1 MSAGDDNRGRGP
13 KQLSEEVA
21 QRVRQEVLGV
31 GYRRP
36 PKHAQFQKGQSGN
49 PKGRPR
55 GVSADLTL
63 ADQPTLSAVLKAS
76 RKTVRMREGDT
87 ITEVSSVE
95 ALLQATIAA
104 ALKGNAR
111 SQGLAID
118 LIRAAEL
125 AHARDVESQNAFW
138 SDYKQRAARA
148 LAEAER
154 RGEKLPQVLPHP
166 DDIEI
171 DPLEGPKFLGPVDE
185 EGLLRIEE
193 TIAVCDMLLMQE
205 ALDDRL
211 AGYVHDAPLEERSV
225 APFIL
230 FQLQATL
237 PPRLRMSTVAIL
249 TRQLRYSSWS
259 KRKLLKEVFQ
269 GWQQLGKDIPR
280 GKTFPS
286 LAQARPWLEFVFSFL
301 AEFRAG
307 RLDIDAI
314 ARGDFDDNALDLME
328 RSGVVI

>member
-13 KQLSEEVA
+13 KQLSDELA
-21 QRVRQEVLGV
+21 QRIRQEVLGV

-36 PKHAQFQKGQSGN
+36 PKQTRFQKGQSGN

-55 GVSADLTL
+55 GVAKELTL
-63 ADQPTLSAVLKAS
+63 ADQPTLGAVLRAS

-95 ALLQATIAA
+95 AVLQATIAA

-111 SQGLAID
+111 SQGLSID
-118 LIRAAEL
+118 LIRTAEL

-138 SDYKQRAARA
+138 SDYKQRAAQSI
-148 LAEAER
+148 AEAER
-154 RGEKLPQVLPHP
+154 RGVELPKPLPHP

-185 EGLLRIEE
+185 DGLLKVDE

-211 AGYVHDAPLEERSV
+211 AGYVHDASPEEQSV

-230 FQLQATL
+230 FLLQDTL
-237 PPRLRMSTVAIL
+237 PPRLRMSTVTIV
-249 TRQLRYSSWS
+249 TRELRYSSWP
-259 KRKLLKEVFQ
+259 KRKLLREVFQ
-269 GWQQLGKDIPR
+269 GWQKLGKDIPR

-286 LAQARPWLEFVFSFL
+286 LAQARPRIEFMFSFL

-314 ARGDFDDNALDLME
+314 ARGDFDDNVLDLME
-328 RSGVVI
+328 RFGVVI